1 MIEDPEIVSRFNE
14 RVGEGL
20 ELQDHAKG
28 WKAVAGGYLD
38 MVFIVRDF
46 IRFLLTKD
54 PVTRGQDSLGPK
66 SYSPRNSERG
76 KR

>member
-1 MIEDPEIVSRFNE
+1 MIEDSEIVSRFNE

-46 IRFLLTKD
+46 LRFLFTKD
-54 PVTRGQDSLGPK
+54 QVNGSQESLSPK
-66 SYSPRNSERG
+66 TYSPRNLQEIER
-76 KR
+76 